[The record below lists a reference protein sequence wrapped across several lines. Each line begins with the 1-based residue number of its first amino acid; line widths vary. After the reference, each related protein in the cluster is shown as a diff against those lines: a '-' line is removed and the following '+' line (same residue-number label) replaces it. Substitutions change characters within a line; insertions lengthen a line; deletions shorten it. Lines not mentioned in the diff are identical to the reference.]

1 MDLVRLSASGAIAAV
16 AMLALMSA
24 ARQGQAAAP
33 VSPSSVSM
41 SSLEAGRR
49 QSSFSKPTAIV
60 SSVSPLGPKS
70 ERTSAPLT
78 TISVT
83 PRYSVRQPSAASAS
97 SFDVLIEEAARRFA
111 VPPSW
116 VREVMQV
123 ESGGRTLLGGQPIT
137 SPAGAMGLMQV
148 MPQTFAAMTQRYG
161 LGRDPY
167 DPRANIL
174 AGAAFLREMYDRYGP
189 EHFLEAYNAGPGRVD
204 DHLRSGRPLP
214 FETQRYTKLL
224 APRFLG
230 GWHADPP
237 GAPLLVQ
244 DLTSAEA
251 MHRAALPPHG
261 LRSPTPSDPET
272 APLFITADG
281 EPSTSVRQPNDALF
295 VGLTRHDHRAI
306 EPSNDSGGN

>member
-1 MDLVRLSASGAIAAV
+1 M
-16 AMLALMSA
+16 
-24 ARQGQAAAP
+24 
-33 VSPSSVSM
+33 
-41 SSLEAGRR
+41 
-49 QSSFSKPTAIV
+49 
-60 SSVSPLGPKS
+60 SVSPVSLPGPTS

-78 TISVT
+78 TISAA
-83 PRYSVRQPSAASAS
+83 PRYPVRQPSAASAS

-116 VREVMQV
+116 VREVMQI

-137 SPAGAMGLMQV
+137 SPAGAIGLMQV
-148 MPQTFAAMTQRYG
+148 MPQTFTAMTQRYG

-167 DPRANIL
+167 DPRANIF

-214 FETQRYTKLL
+214 FETQRYTQLL
-224 APRFLG
+224 APRLLG
-230 GWHADPP
+230 GANANAP
-237 GAPLLVQ
+237 GAPLVL

-251 MHRAALPPHG
+251 MRRAALPLYSSH
-261 LRSPTPSDPET
+261 SPTPRDPET
-272 APLFITADG
+272 APLFVTANG
-281 EPSTSVRQPNDALF
+281 PSTSVRQPDVSPNNALF
-295 VGLTRHDHRAI
+295 VGLTRHGQRAG

>member
-1 MDLVRLSASGAIAAV
+1 MDVVRLSTSAAIATSAV
-16 AMLALMSA
+16 LALMSA
-24 ARQGQAAAP
+24 ARQGHAAAP
-33 VSPSSVSM
+33 ASPSSVSM
-41 SSLEAGRR
+41 PSLEAGRR
-49 QSSFSKPTAIV
+49 PWASFKATI
-60 SSVSPLGPKS
+60 SVSPGAPPGPSS
-70 ERTSAPLT
+70 EQTSAPLT
-78 TISVT
+78 TIKVA
-83 PRYSVRQPSAASAS
+83 PRYPVRQPSTPSATP
-97 SFDVLIEEAARRFA
+97 FDALIEEAARRFA

-116 VREVMQV
+116 VREVMQI

-214 FETQRYTKLL
+214 FETQRYTQLL
-224 APRFLG
+224 APRLLG
-230 GWHADPP
+230 GANANASGEPVS
-237 GAPLLVQ
+237 VQ

-251 MHRAALPPHG
+251 MRRAALPPHG

-272 APLFITADG
+272 APLFVTADG
-281 EPSTSVRQPNDALF
+281 DPSTSVRATAERRPVRRPHA
-295 VGLTRHDHRAI
+295 T
-306 EPSNDSGGN
+306 